1 MNEVEWRVSP
11 QVFSDIHGIIA
22 KHGMGILD
30 LDDDMRK
37 KLFGDRLIG
46 PEAAEMEIVKKYGLR
61 IGVPLK
67 LVVDYKLDGYEKP
80 KYEYGEN

>member
-11 QVFSDIHGIIA
+11 QVFSDIYGIIT
-22 KHGMGILD
+22 KHGTGIPD

-37 KLFGDRLIG
+37 DLFGDRLIG
-46 PEAAEMEIVKKYGLR
+46 PEAAAMEIVKKYGLR
-61 IGVPLK
+61 IGVPLR
-67 LVVDYKLDGYEKP
+67 LVVDYKMDGYEKP